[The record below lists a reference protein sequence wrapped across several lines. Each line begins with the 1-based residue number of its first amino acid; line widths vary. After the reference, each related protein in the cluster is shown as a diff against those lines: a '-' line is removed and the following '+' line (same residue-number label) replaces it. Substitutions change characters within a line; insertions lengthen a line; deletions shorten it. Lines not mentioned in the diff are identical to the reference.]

1 MHQDFSTFVGAWA
14 LLLSCLALV
23 IEPLA
28 HGSRWFNR
36 TLRLSAGLAGL
47 VTFLTAHTMWTH
59 IGELTQVI
67 PAAVLAEHPDLWE
80 SAVFEALTRYFL
92 VVWGVAWVLILPMLA
107 PSSFYWRVTGLLAG
121 LPLIVSFVFCAIWMS
136 VDLQGFQR
144 LPEVVSIAAAAV
156 MVSSGVF
163 FFRWA
168 IQQKIDQLRAQVGP
182 ICHDIGQMRMVARLK
197 STLLREEV
205 LQPPSEASAGLEH
218 SAAAGT
224 GHSHG

>member
-28 HGSRWFNR
+28 HGSRWLNR

-47 VTFLTAHTMWTH
+47 VTFLTAHAMWTH
-59 IGELTQVI
+59 VGELTQVI
-67 PAAVLAEHPDLWE
+67 PAVVLAEHPDLWE

-92 VVWGVAWVLILPMLA
+92 VVWGVAWVMILPMLA
-107 PSSFYWRVTGLLAG
+107 PSSFYRRITGRLAG
-121 LPLIVSFVFCAIWMS
+121 LPLIVSFGFGGIWMS

-156 MVSSGVF
+156 MAGSGILLG
-163 FFRWA
+163 RWA
-168 IQQKIDQLRAQVGP
+168 IQQKIDQFWAQVGP
-182 ICHDIGQMRMVARLK
+182 IFHDIGQMRIVARLK
-197 STLLREEV
+197 STLLRDEV
-205 LQPPSEASAGLEH
+205 LQPSGEAAAGIEH
-218 SAAAGT
+218 SAAAGA
-224 GHSHG
+224 GRSHG